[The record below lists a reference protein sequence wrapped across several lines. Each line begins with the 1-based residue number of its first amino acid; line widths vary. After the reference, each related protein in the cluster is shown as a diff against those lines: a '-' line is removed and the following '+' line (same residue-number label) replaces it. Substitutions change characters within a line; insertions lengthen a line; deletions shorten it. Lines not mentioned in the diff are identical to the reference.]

1 MWWTGAPGSSS
12 ATASGLPDNVPATT
26 GGDGDGELPVPVP
39 KSLGT
44 AFAALLQKG
53 VGALVVASLAS
64 TRRMVRPSFV
74 AAENRSARHDLA
86 HHRM

>member
-1 MWWTGAPGSSS
+1 MRVPRNHSHPVRIDRGPLWRSLWTRVKY
-12 ATASGLPDNVPATT
+12 L
-26 GGDGDGELPVPVP
+26 P

-64 TRRMVRPSFV
+64 TPRMVRPSFV